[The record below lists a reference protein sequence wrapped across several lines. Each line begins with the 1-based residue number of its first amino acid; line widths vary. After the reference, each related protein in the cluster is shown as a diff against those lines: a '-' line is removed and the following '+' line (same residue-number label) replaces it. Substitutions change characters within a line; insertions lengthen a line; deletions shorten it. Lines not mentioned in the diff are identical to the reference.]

1 MTQPMVDALAAVGAA
16 CSDPPEQRRT
26 VLQQNSK
33 VRLLLGYEGKAR
45 QGKTEEASTGRRA

>member
-1 MTQPMVDALAAVGAA
+1 MVDALAAVGAA